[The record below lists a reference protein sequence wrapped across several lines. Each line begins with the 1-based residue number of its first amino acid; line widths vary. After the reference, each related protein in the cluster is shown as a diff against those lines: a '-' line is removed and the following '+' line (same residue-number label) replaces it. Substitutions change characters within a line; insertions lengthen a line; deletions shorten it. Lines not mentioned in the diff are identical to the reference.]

1 MQYAVL
7 VLSDGSAAQRNTRH
21 KEIERTLGLEPGRFG
36 QIIHALCED
45 LLMGAHGSGGLT
57 GSVDD
62 ASLASLMAEVACLP
76 LQRKVLT
83 LAAAAAEP
91 PGRAGSGGVG
101 GGPQALADQRR
112 TARQCQCVAHG
123 SGRLKVRKT
132 METLT
137 LILGSLALTLLWVT
151 FHAWRIG
158 NDRRDVALLGTVY
171 GLFGR

>member
-21 KEIERTLGLEPGRFG
+21 KEIERTLGLEQGRFG

-76 LQRKVLT
+76 LHLAEPEAVV
-83 LAAAAAEP
+83 LAAAHRHWQISAVPHASANVSP
-91 PGRAGSGGVG
+91 M
-101 GGPQALADQRR
+101 ALA
-112 TARQCQCVAHG
+112 A
-123 SGRLKVRKT
+123 
-132 METLT
+132 
-137 LILGSLALTLLWVT
+137 
-151 FHAWRIG
+151 
-158 NDRRDVALLGTVY
+158 
-171 GLFGR
+171 